1 MYIKPKIVRSILFY
15 LEKRSVGNRTE
26 GGGRKKGRGEK
37 KMQEGGE
44 LILRTEQILFN
55 SSVTRSLW

>member
-1 MYIKPKIVRSILFY
+1 MER
-15 LEKRSVGNRTE
+15 EK
-26 GGGRKKGRGEK
+26 KKGRGEK